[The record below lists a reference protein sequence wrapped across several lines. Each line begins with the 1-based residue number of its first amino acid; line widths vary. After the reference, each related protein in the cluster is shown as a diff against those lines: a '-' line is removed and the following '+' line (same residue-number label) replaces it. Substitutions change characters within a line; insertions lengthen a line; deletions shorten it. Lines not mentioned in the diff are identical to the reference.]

1 MSIPQHWQSRLQP
14 EGQLWG
20 EEREPANHWGRQESQ
35 MTGCGAKSPTFYRAQ
50 DPAIQSQH
58 PIAHVVLVR
67 FISRETTT
75 SKQHRAQLISTQTF
89 SGQVHFEWERLT
101 PTGSSSRRRASLCA
115 WVRGQPGEQQ
125 GERAWEGSN
134 GAEDPPAWSGYW
146 QHAG

>member
-1 MSIPQHWQSRLQP
+1 
-14 EGQLWG
+14 
-20 EEREPANHWGRQESQ
+20 

-58 PIAHVVLVR
+58 PTAHVVLVR
-67 FISRETTT
+67 LVSRETTT

-101 PTGSSSRRRASLCA
+101 PTGKSSRRCASLCA

-125 GERAWEGSN
+125 GERAWGGSDEAEEHPLPARVEWVLAACWSSPLLGHEGVHT
-134 GAEDPPAWSGYW
+134 PWF
-146 QHAG
+146 